1 MSVDEYLSVL
11 EELCSRHEKMS
22 TREYQDF
29 MTIQFGFYEF
39 DKRPLSECIDKINT
53 MYKNG
58 LFDRDISE
66 RPLFF

>member
-1 MSVDEYLSVL
+1 
-11 EELCSRHEKMS
+11 MS
-22 TREYQDF
+22 TKEYQSF
-29 MTIQFGFYEF
+29 MTLHFGFYEF

-53 MYKNG
+53 MYQNG